1 MRVFFILSAAA
12 LLLSFIACS
21 SSEST
26 ESADERPGRNPAE
39 MFSAMDNNGD
49 SRLSWDE
56 FKAMPARMGTPE
68 ERFQRM
74 DKDTDGFVTYD
85 EFSTALEESR
95 GRHGEG
101 GRHGSGGGQRGR
113 GF

>member
-1 MRVFFILSAAA
+1 
-12 LLLSFIACS
+12 
-21 SSEST
+21 
-26 ESADERPGRNPAE
+26 
-39 MFSAMDNNGD
+39 MFSAMDKDGD

-74 DKDTDGFVTYD
+74 DEDTDGFVTFD

-95 GRHGEG
+95 GRRGEG
-101 GRHGSGGGQRGR
+101 GRRGSGSGQRGR